1 MKPSMGPTSYRIGVS
16 YVTSTRHPGNRN
28 GRDTFVQLKPIRRDL
43 MIYEVQSTTV
53 VSLVYP
59 MNKSKTS
66 PGKPKPR
73 RGPTHEHRFEHTIE
87 LPDDI
92 PDYEINR
99 RGEWH
104 KGVEPID
111 WSRLLSQGK
120 TTYDLDRGPYHGHGV
135 HPLQFPQPRQICPRP
150 KSVEVNGK
158 QGGQCE
164 ALLKYCQCSPSVCM
178 YLFLRVPFY
187 VVKNVFDCWQFF
199 VPEYGERASKGKEYI
214 LEDRCHEMN
223 RPTLG

>member
-1 MKPSMGPTSYRIGVS
+1 
-16 YVTSTRHPGNRN
+16 
-28 GRDTFVQLKPIRRDL
+28 
-43 MIYEVQSTTV
+43 
-53 VSLVYP
+53 

-87 LPDDI
+87 LLYYI
-92 PDYEINR
+92 PDYGINR

-104 KGVEPID
+104 KGVEAID
-111 WSRLLSQGK
+111 WSRLLSQGR
-120 TTYDLDRGPYHGHGV
+120 TTDDLDRGPYHGHGV

-164 ALLKYCQCSPSVCM
+164 DLVNILSAIALCLH
-178 YLFLRVPFY
+178 VPISQSSFY
-187 VVKNVFDCWQFF
+187 DVKIVFDCRQIF
-199 VPEYGERASKGKEYI
+199 VPEYGERASKGKECI
-214 LEDRCHEMN
+214 LEDHCVEMN